1 MNTKLKLKINSS
13 MSILALMSFM
23 IIEGNY
29 WAILPK
35 FFLPA
40 FFRYLIWIAILI
52 LTVIVAHGK
61 IVKSRYLLPWLA
73 YLIMIII
80 RNQEFIHGE
89 YLNSERIILCVLAVF
104 VCASQVDWICKI
116 PGLIIGVGILNALA
130 TIVFFLNNSLYEKFI
145 SLTYRTYQNGTLN
158 GQYGYRAALADHYSQ
173 NGTYIS
179 IVLIVLIAY
188 FFTLKKGDNRRRLPI
203 VVLCCISIIAL
214 LLTGKRAHLLFT
226 VATSIIL
233 YYVANPKQRVG
244 KTFKLM
250 AVCGVLCFVI
260 SLLIEYVPQLAYTFD
275 RLQNVGTDSA
285 SMNRIIMWQYATKMI
300 NNAPIFGVGW
310 WGFRYEAGIINILDD
325 AVTGCH
331 NIYLEITANCGFV
344 GLIILMVSVLSS
356 LIASLKNIGY
366 CLGDEL
372 LDDYTVPIL
381 ASTAIQIFC
390 LMYGFT
396 GNVIFD
402 RTFHFYMVAICVN
415 LAFTI
420 HRNMFLT
427 GGKSDNV

>member
-1 MNTKLKLKINSS
+1 MP
-13 MSILALMSFM
+13 
-23 IIEGNY
+23 II
-29 WAILPK
+29 
-35 FFLPA
+35 
-40 FFRYLIWIAILI
+40 
-52 LTVIVAHGK
+52 
-61 IVKSRYLLPWLA
+61 
-73 YLIMIII
+73 
-80 RNQEFIHGE
+80 
-89 YLNSERIILCVLAVF
+89 
-104 VCASQVDWICKI
+104 
-116 PGLIIGVGILNALA
+116 
-130 TIVFFLNNSLYEKFI
+130 
-145 SLTYRTYQNGTLN
+145 
-158 GQYGYRAALADHYSQ
+158 
-173 NGTYIS
+173 
-179 IVLIVLIAY
+179 
-188 FFTLKKGDNRRRLPI
+188 
-203 VVLCCISIIAL
+203 VLCCISIIAL

-285 SMNRIIMWQYATKMI
+285 SMNRIIMWQYAAKMI
-300 NNAPIFGVGW
+300 SNAPIFGVGW

-344 GLIILMVSVLSS
+344 GLIILMVSILSS
-356 LIASLKNIGY
+356 LIVSLKNIGY
-366 CLGDEL
+366 CLGNQL

-415 LAFTI
+415 LVFTI